1 MCSLRD
7 LQINAEDRLFY
18 IMLAIAIERLLQVQ
32 LSTDVNYAIIAQ
44 SGAVQLGSVLKRPQ

>member
-44 SGAVQLGSVLKRPQ
+44 SGAVQLGSVLKRPP